1 MTSDEQ
7 SLLSA
12 VLDKPADDTPRLLY
26 ADWLEEQGHGER
38 AEFIR
43 VQCELA
49 TLLAPHNGRW
59 PHEAKG
65 WCDCDYC
72 ALCRRERK
80 LWEADTTD
88 GVWRID
94 FALPWK
100 QNECHVLI
108 PQNAL
113 ANAAHH
119 EAQMP
124 RIVVKRGW
132 PAEVSCTLA
141 DWIGGDCGECN
152 GTACGK
158 CYGGGVIPGHGPAI
172 VAAQPV
178 EVVRVTDKRPILS
191 GVFWTWYSSGNRLT
205 PEHTII
211 PMPIFDLLK
220 PHSLSSGSSQ
230 IVHFHSEQAAVAALS
245 AALIAWAKEQKEQA

>member
-1 MTSDEQ
+1 MQDVITLDDGRRYEFKPTS
-7 SLLSA
+7 SLR
-12 VLDKPADDTPRLLY
+12 K
-26 ADWLEEQGHGER
+26 
-38 AEFIR
+38 
-43 VQCELA
+43 
-49 TLLAPHNGRW
+49 
-59 PHEAKG
+59 
-65 WCDCDYC
+65 
-72 ALCRRERK
+72 RERE
-80 LWEADTTD
+80 LWT
-88 GVWRID
+88 
-94 FALPWK
+94 
-100 QNECHVLI
+100 Q
-108 PQNAL
+108 QNAKAWCGDIYDL
-113 ANAAHH
+113 VG
-119 EAQMP
+119 AQDWFRNEGETNIQLYREGFPLCNIIM
-124 RIVVKRGW
+124 RRGW

-141 DWIGGDCGECN
+141 DWIGGECGECN
-152 GTACGK
+152 GIACK
-158 CYGGGVIPGHGPAI
+158 RCYVGGVIPGHGPAI